1 MHLSKRIFELRKAKG
16 LSQEQLAEKIGVSRQ
31 SISKWESGESTPE
44 MERLVELSKVFNV
57 TTDYLLKPNEG
68 DNLAIRAETI
78 EKKQEHVQADIQKQQ
93 AKSYRILS
101 CIFIYVVAL
110 AIFAFLHL
118 PYIEIFTSVEDLR
131 FAWLALLLLIA
142 TAVAI
147 QVNLRITKKYL
158 WNYSNTVSGEK
169 ENGGVAENEENE

>member
-1 MHLSKRIFELRKAKG
+1 MLSNPIDALR
-16 LSQEQLAEKIGVSRQ
+16 VSYQ
-31 SISKWESGESTPE
+31 AISKWESGESTPE
-44 MERLVELSKVFNV
+44 MERLVELSNVFNV
-57 TTDYLLKPNEG
+57 TTDYLLKPNEA
-68 DNLAIRAETI
+68 DNLLIQTEAI
-78 EKKQEHVQADIQKQQ
+78 EKKQEHVQADIQKQH

-118 PYIEIFTSVEDLR
+118 PYIEIFTSVRHLP

-158 WNYSNTVSGEK
+158 WNYSNTVSEEK
-169 ENGGVAENEENE
+169 ENGGVAENEKNE